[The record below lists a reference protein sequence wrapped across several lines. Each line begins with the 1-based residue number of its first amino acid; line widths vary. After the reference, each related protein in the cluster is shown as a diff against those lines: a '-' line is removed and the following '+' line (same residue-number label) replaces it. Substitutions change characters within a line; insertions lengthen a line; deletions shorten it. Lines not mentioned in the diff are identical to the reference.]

1 MEAGLFSNQGRENR
15 RQITSE
21 KRENFE
27 EKDIHTS
34 KILKMKRESRCNL
47 ALTYL
52 GMVYLPQVLGPS
64 PCIFCRAYRP
74 HPGACP
80 TSGGEPHTNSYR
92 TCTTSRSEYTRYPAG
107 EMETESGSCSRV
119 LVPSNPKFFPF
130 VQGGD
135 VCQTRSSWLCPLQCL
150 LTCASVQ
157 TCVECAVI
165 LWNIGKKCHRALL

>member
-119 LVPSNPKFFPF
+119 LVPSNPKFYGILGRNVIVRCYSTCLRDTFELESNVPSD
-130 VQGGD
+130 QRLTR
-135 VCQTRSSWLCPLQCL
+135 VCGSYQVR
-150 LTCASVQ
+150 
-157 TCVECAVI
+157 
-165 LWNIGKKCHRALL
+165 